1 MHQRHKL
8 QNPSA
13 TLFKY
18 NQLHKHILFF
28 NIQKYQSHQ
37 LTSYRVLLPTAK
49 QACTRDT
56 ALLKNQKKL

>member
-37 LTSYRVLLPTAK
+37 LTSYRALLPTAK
-49 QACTRDT
+49 QDKACTHDT
-56 ALLKNQKKL
+56 ALQRKKL